1 MGAHHYLA
9 YTMELKKPKEKAGGR
24 EGSDRQLNS
33 VQKHVSELH
42 THGDTHTQT
51 RGLRGSFTA
60 APCLQQ

>member
-1 MGAHHYLA
+1 MGAHHYLV
-9 YTMELKKPKEKAGGR
+9 YTMELKKLKEKAGGR

-42 THGDTHTQT
+42 TDDDTHTQT
-51 RGLRGSFTA
+51 QGLRGSFTA